1 MSKLLKADEVAEML
15 EVSEDRVYQLVRE
28 GILPACYLGRQI
40 RFSADLLNEFI
51 AKGGKSWPGGW
62 RKKEA

>member
-28 GILPACYLGRQI
+28 NILPHVRLGRQV
-40 RFSADLLNEFI
+40 RFSTDALTNFI
-51 AKGGKSWPGGW
+51 ASGGKTWPGGW
-62 RKKEA
+62 RKEA

>member
-28 GILPACYLGRQI
+28 NILPHVRLGRQV
-40 RFSADLLNEFI
+40 RFSAELLNNFI
-51 AKGGKSWPGGW
+51 ANGGKTWPGGW
-62 RKKEA
+62 RKEA